1 MGNSAMVSSFNERFN
16 VLCDGSRRND
26 TELAKELH
34 VSKQTLSA
42 WRSGIRSP
50 KQPTIIM
57 IAQYFN
63 VSVEWLMGFNVE
75 ATKQPATVD
84 DGLTEGQRKLIDF
97 ARSLSDDDAAF
108 ALQFLRTAL
117 EAMQQRREA
126 DRGSM

>member
-1 MGNSAMVSSFNERFN
+1 MSICTMVSSFNERFN
-16 VLCDGSRRND
+16 ALCDGSRYND

-63 VSVEWLMGFNVE
+63 VSVEWLMGFDVD
-75 ATKQPATVD
+75 ATKKPAIN
-84 DGLTEGQRKLIDF
+84 DGLTESQIKLIEF
-97 ARSLSDDDAAF
+97 AKTVPEDKAAMI
-108 ALQFLRTAL
+108 LRVI
-117 EAMQQRREA
+117 QSIVEA
-126 DRGSM
+126 DE